1 MAERP
6 PFPDSSSGD
15 STSSDSSETSFAD
28 STRPD
33 GRFPHRVLGPITGS
47 IGLMW
52 GKPVARPSAPS
63 ARPSAP
69 SARVPRPQSAALT
82 QPIKRVKP
90 PAQGTAPEVVETV
103 NKPAP
108 SPFADGLFADRP
120 AAERPSPPPPPATP
134 FRGFRRSNPSSPS
147 RLSLVAGA
155 LAVVIVVIGMLFGVQ
170 RLASNPAEA
179 TPSAKPTTASA
190 SETEDPQ
197 RAPDPNATAATQP
210 PKVAQLPPQT
220 GAAEKVKLG
229 VFVGTSRTKVNE
241 FGNWLGRDPDY
252 VVDFSSRSTWSD
264 IANPA
269 YMIDHWRGS
278 GYQMVYSVALRPWNG
293 NTSIK
298 AGASGAYDEYFR
310 TLARNLV
317 AGDQED
323 AILRLGWEF
332 NLKGWKWSTD
342 NPDDFIGYWRHI
354 VTAMRSVPGEK
365 FRFDWNPNIG
375 ETPYEADLY
384 YPGNKYVDYIGID
397 VYDVSWVKGTYP
409 YPADCDANCRRYRQ
423 AQVWQRLYSGTYGLL
438 YWADFARSKGK
449 PMSLPEWGLWDR
461 SDGHGGG
468 DDAYFV
474 KQMFAFIDDPNNRV
488 AYHGY
493 LQVDV
498 ADGNHKLTTLKKAG
512 QAYKKLFK

>member
-1 MAERP
+1 
-6 PFPDSSSGD
+6 
-15 STSSDSSETSFAD
+15 
-28 STRPD
+28 
-33 GRFPHRVLGPITGS
+33 
-47 IGLMW
+47 MW

-63 ARPSAP
+63 AR
-69 SARVPRPQSAALT
+69 VPRPQSSTQT
-82 QPIKRVKP
+82 QPIKRVQP
-90 PAQGTAPEVVETV
+90 PAEGAAPDVFGTVSGSAPRPVVERT
-103 NKPAP
+103 
-108 SPFADGLFADRP
+108 
-120 AAERPSPPPPPATP
+120 PPPRPPATP
-134 FRGFRRSNPSSPS
+134 FRGFRRPHPSPPS
-147 RLSLVAGA
+147 RLALVAGA
-155 LAVVIVVIGMLFGVQ
+155 VAVLIVLSATFFGVQ
-170 RLASNPAEA
+170 QLTSNSSGSVSSVGPTAASV
-179 TPSAKPTTASA
+179 

-197 RAPDPNATAATQP
+197 HGPEIGATGAAQP
-210 PKVAQLPPQT
+210 SKVAELPPQS
-220 GAAEKVKLG
+220 GAAAKVKLG
-229 VFVGTSRTKVNE
+229 VFVGTSRTKVND

-269 YMIDHWRGS
+269 YMINHWQGS

-298 AGASGAYDEYFR
+298 AGATGAYDEYFR

-317 AGDQED
+317 AGGQED

-342 NPDDFIGYWRHI
+342 NPDDFIAYWRHI
-354 VTAMRSVPGEK
+354 VTAMRSVQGEK
-365 FRFDWNPNIG
+365 LRFDWNPNIG

-384 YPGNKYVDYIGID
+384 YPGNKYVDYVGVD
-397 VYDVSWVKGTYP
+397 VYDISWVEGTYP
-409 YPADCDANCRRYRQ
+409 YPADCNAACRLYRQ
-423 AQVWQRLYSGTYGLL
+423 KLVWERLYSGTYGLL
-438 YWADFARSKGK
+438 YWADFARTKGK

-468 DDAYFV
+468 DDAYFI